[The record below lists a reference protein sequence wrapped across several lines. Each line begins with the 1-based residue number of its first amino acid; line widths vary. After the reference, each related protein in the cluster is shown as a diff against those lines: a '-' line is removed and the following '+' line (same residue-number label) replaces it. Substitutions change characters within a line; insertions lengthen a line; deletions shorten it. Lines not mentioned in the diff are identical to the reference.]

1 MKKILLYGHGGAYN
15 HGAEAILRASLPLF
29 RWAGAPIFLSTHFP
43 EQDREFGLDKLVDCL
58 IPADLSMVSEER
70 AAGTFAAK
78 ERAAAEIYRDALA
91 EINSET
97 ICVGVGGDNYC
108 YPNWYRQSIF
118 SRVARERGGKN
129 ILWGCSVQPEM
140 IDGYME
146 ETLRGHDHIFARESL
161 TANALLSRGIRQV
174 TCLPDPAF
182 LLTGKPVPWQES
194 GSMAAVNLSPLALRR
209 SVGLMDAFAT
219 AAENLL
225 ESVETLLFIPHVTM
239 PADNDVEAL
248 QELER
253 RLSPEARDRIRWA
266 PEFLNA
272 EQRKYLI
279 SLCKALVCCRTHI
292 SIAAYS
298 SGVPTL
304 TVGYSVKAQGIA
316 EDLGMGRWTLP
327 VEACG
332 CLPALVSEL
341 WENRR
346 EIRAC
351 LLAQTESI
359 RRQYDGL
366 AIGELGCI

>member
-1 MKKILLYGHGGAYN
+1 MKKILLYGYGGAYN

-29 RWAGAPIFLSTHFP
+29 RRADVPIFLSTHFP

-58 IPADLSMVSEER
+58 IPADLSRVPEER

-78 ERAAAEIYRDALA
+78 ECAAAEIYRDALGK
-91 EINSET
+91 IDGET
-97 ICVGVGGDNYC
+97 ICFSVGGDNYC

-146 ETLRGHDHIFARESL
+146 EILQGHDHIFARESL
-161 TANALLSRGIRQV
+161 TANALRSRGIRQV

-194 GSMAAVNLSPLALRR
+194 GSMAAMNLSPLALRR
-209 SVGLMDAFAT
+209 SAGLMDAFAS
-219 AAENLL
+219 AAVNLL

-239 PADNDVEAL
+239 PADDDTEAL
-248 QELER
+248 RELEQ
-253 RLSPEARDRIRWA
+253 RLPPGARGRIRWA
-266 PEFLNA
+266 PESLNA

-279 SLCKALVCCRTHI
+279 SRCEALVCCRTHI

-327 VEACG
+327 VEACSR
-332 CLPALVSEL
+332 LPALVSVL
-341 WENRR
+341 WENRQ
-346 EIRAC
+346 EIRTC

-359 RRQYDGL
+359 RRQYNSL
-366 AIGELGCI
+366 SIGEPGRI